1 MRLERVKWKKAV
13 IIGLLYYA
21 VALIVDALGASSIPD
36 YFAVMSYVWW
46 TVSTITIFLLTRYY
60 YFRQKPENPLKD
72 GVLLGILLVTIT
84 FIIEIPLIVY
94 GFGMGWKIYLFWMM
108 WVQYLL
114 VIISPIITA
123 LTK

>member
-1 MRLERVKWKKAV
+1 M

-46 TVSTITIFLLTRYY
+46 TVSTITIFLLIRYY
-60 YFRQKPENPLKD
+60 YFRQKPKNPLKD

-84 FIIEIPLIVY
+84 FFIEIPLIVY
-94 GFGMGWKIYLFWMM
+94 GFGMGWTIYLFWMV
-108 WVQYLL
+108 WIQYLL
-114 VIISPIITA
+114 VIISPIIAA